1 MDFLQNLVSFIIV
14 IGVLVFVHEL
24 GHFLAALW
32 TGMRADVF
40 ALGMGPRVLGWNKI
54 NGFTFGKLS
63 EEVQSQ
69 LGVNTDYRLCAL
81 PIGGYVKILGMVDE
95 SMDNEFASKEPQ
107 PYEFRSKGALAR
119 AFVLSAGVI
128 MNLLLALLFFWTI
141 LVAYGREDVATTTVG
156 YVQRGSLADSLG
168 FMSGDRVASIN
179 GVQRAEWGSVYEGIV
194 SLEETADRKVLVNRN
209 GSQILITVPASRI
222 VGAIAEQRDIGI
234 YPDGVIVKIE
244 GVMANTPAAKGKMQ
258 SGDVVIDA
266 NGERIMAVTQLQKI
280 IKARAGSSLLINVQR
295 GQQVIPVSV
304 DVPQNGPIGVQLSQD
319 FTGKRIKVTYEPLTA
334 MSMAWDRTI
343 GTVGAFISSV
353 THVIEGT
360 LTVKQTFG
368 GPIRIAQMAGQQ
380 STLGLDAFLGF
391 MAGLSVSLAVINL
404 LPLPGLDG
412 GHLVFVAIEAVLRRE
427 ISTTVKIRVQQ
438 VGMTLLLA
446 LMAYIFYL
454 DLTR

>member
-1 MDFLQNLVSFIIV
+1 MDIFNNIVSFVIV

-63 EEVQSQ
+63 DDVQSQ
-69 LGVNTDYRLCAL
+69 LGIHTDYRLCAL

-95 SMDNEFASKEPQ
+95 SMDNDFAAKEPQ

-128 MNLLLALLFFWTI
+128 MNLMLAIVFFWTI
-141 LVAYGREDVATTTVG
+141 LVAYGREDVVTSTIG
-156 YVQRGSLADSLG
+156 YVERGSLADSLG
-168 FMSGDRVASIN
+168 FRSGDKIKSVDGASL
-179 GVQRAEWGSVYEGIV
+179 REWGSIYERMM
-194 SLEETADRKVLVNRN
+194 SFESTDDRNVVVDRN
-209 GSQILITVPASRI
+209 GSNVLITVPAGRI
-222 VGAIAEQRDIGI
+222 AATVASQRDIGI
-234 YPDGVIVKIE
+234 YPSGVEVTI
-244 GVMANTPAAKGKMQ
+244 MAVVAESPAAIAGIKA
-258 SGDVVIDA
+258 GDRVIEI
-266 NGERIMAVTQLQKI
+266 NGEQIAAVTQLQKRI
-280 IKARAGSSLLINVQR
+280 RAKAGSEITINVVRAQKTVPINVR
-295 GQQVIPVSV
+295 
-304 DVPQNGPIGVQLSQD
+304 VPQKGPIGIQ
-319 FTGKRIKVTYEPLTA
+319 FTSSFNGERTKVTYSPLTA
-334 MSMAWDRTI
+334 ASMAWDKTVGTI
-343 GTVGAFISSV
+343 GAFISSV
-353 THVIEGT
+353 AHVIEGT

-368 GPIRIAQMAGQQ
+368 GPIRIAEMAGQQ
-380 STLGLDAFLGF
+380 STLGLDAFLSF

-412 GHLVFVAIEAVLRRE
+412 GHLVFVAVEAIIRRE
-427 ISTTVKIRVQQ
+427 IPTSIKIRVQQ

>member
-1 MDFLQNLVSFIIV
+1 MGIFNNIVSFIVV

-40 ALGMGPRVLGWNKI
+40 ALGMGPRVFGWNKI

-63 EEVQSQ
+63 DDVQSQ
-69 LGVNTDYRLCAL
+69 LGEHTDYRLCAL

-95 SMDNEFASKEPQ
+95 SMDNDFVSKEPQ

-128 MNLLLALLFFWTI
+128 MNLLLAVVFFWTI
-141 LVAYGREDVATTTVG
+141 LVVYGREDVVTSTIG
-156 YVQRGSLADSLG
+156 YVERGSLADSLG
-168 FMSGDRVASIN
+168 FQSGDVIKTVDGNALR
-179 GVQRAEWGSVYEGIV
+179 EWGSIYERIV
-194 SLEETADRKVLVNRN
+194 SLESTNDRSVVVDRN
-209 GSQILITVPASRI
+209 GSNVLVPVPAGRVVS
-222 VGAIAEQRDIGI
+222 AIAGQRDLGL
-234 YPDGVIVKIE
+234 YPSGVSV
-244 GVMANTPAAKGKMQ
+244 T
-258 SGDVVIDA
+258 
-266 NGERIMAVTQLQKI
+266 IMAVVGDSPAAAAGMKAGDKVIDINGESIAAVSQLQKRI
-280 IKARAGSSLLINVQR
+280 RAKAGSQIVISVQR
-295 GQQVIPVSV
+295 AQSV
-304 DVPQNGPIGVQLSQD
+304 VPIAVNVPQKGPIGIQFKAD
-319 FTGKRIKVTYEPLTA
+319 FSGERTKVTYAPLTA
-334 MSMAWDRTI
+334 ASMAWERTI
-343 GTVGAFISSV
+343 GTIGAFVSSV
-353 THVIEGT
+353 VHVIEGT

-368 GPIRIAQMAGQQ
+368 GPIRIAEMAGEQ
-380 STLGLDAFLGF
+380 STQGLDAFLGF

-412 GHLVFVAIEAVLRRE
+412 GHLVFVAIEAVIRRE
-427 ISTTVKIRVQQ
+427 VSTSIKIRVQQ

>member
-1 MDFLQNLVSFIIV
+1 MGIFNNIVSFIVV

-63 EEVQSQ
+63 DDVQSQ
-69 LGVNTDYRLCAL
+69 LGEHTDYRLCAL

-95 SMDNEFASKEPQ
+95 SMDNDFASKEPQ

-128 MNLLLALLFFWTI
+128 MNLLLAIVFFWTI
-141 LVAYGREDVATTTVG
+141 LVAYGREDVVTSTIG

-168 FMSGDRVASIN
+168 FQSGDQIKSID
-179 GVQRAEWGSVYEGIV
+179 GFSLREWGSIYERIV
-194 SLEETADRKVLVNRN
+194 SLESTNNRNVIVDRN
-209 GSQILITVPASRI
+209 GSNVLVPVPAKR
-222 VGAIAEQRDIGI
+222 VVAAIASQRDLGI
-234 YPDGVIVKIE
+234 YPAGVTVTI
-244 GVMANTPAAKGKMQ
+244 MAVVGESPAAVAGMK
-258 SGDVVIDA
+258 SGDKVIDI
-266 NGERIMAVTQLQKI
+266 NGERIAAVSQLQQRI
-280 IKARAGSSLLINVQR
+280 RAKAGTQIVINVQR
-295 GQQVIPVSV
+295 SQQVLPIAVN
-304 DVPQNGPIGVQLSQD
+304 VPQKGPIGIQFTAD
-319 FTGKRIKVTYEPLTA
+319 FDGERTKVTYAPLTA
-334 MSMAWDRTI
+334 ASMAWDRTV
-343 GTVGAFISSV
+343 GTIGAFISSV
-353 THVIEGT
+353 AHVIEGT

-368 GPIRIAQMAGQQ
+368 GPIRIAEMAGQQ

-412 GHLVFVAIEAVLRRE
+412 GHLVFVAIEAIIRRE
-427 ISTTVKIRVQQ
+427 VPTSIKIRVQQ